1 MERLAALAPPG
12 ALRAAALRGNW
23 RTVTRPEFP
32 GGRGF
37 DGEGR
42 PLYTLGRATFG
53 VLAPEATLVA
63 FEGVE
68 NPVGGQEMHRD
79 GAGEGEI
86 SYDIRVPL
94 LVADGPAA
102 GLRGELWTYGL
113 CAPASAGA
121 GADASGSVSLAAP
134 RVPVR
139 FVGGGLRYAGDGA
152 VPVAWEDAFGASAV
166 ARDRAERSLLA
177 RVSSWAAKLMFGIET
192 NSAGGASESGT
203 PALLQSYAMRRAP
216 QGYFD
221 VLFLDDEIRV
231 TRGNRGSL
239 VVVERF
245 ECHGV
250 RYKLCYVFTANA
262 QGSSANSSA
271 LSKPA
276 SICWRRG
283 TGPAPPRTAW
293 RPCGPCGG
301 CCARSTAP

>member
-1 MERLAALAPPG
+1 MASTCAIAPLYQAAVERLAALAPPG

-121 GADASGSVSLAAP
+121 GAAASGSVSLAAP

-239 VVVERF
+239 VVVER
-245 ECHGV
+245 
-250 RYKLCYVFTANA
+250 LA
-262 QGSSANSSA
+262 
-271 LSKPA
+271 
-276 SICWRRG
+276 
-283 TGPAPPRTAW
+283 
-293 RPCGPCGG
+293 GG
-301 CCARSTAP
+301 GGAV